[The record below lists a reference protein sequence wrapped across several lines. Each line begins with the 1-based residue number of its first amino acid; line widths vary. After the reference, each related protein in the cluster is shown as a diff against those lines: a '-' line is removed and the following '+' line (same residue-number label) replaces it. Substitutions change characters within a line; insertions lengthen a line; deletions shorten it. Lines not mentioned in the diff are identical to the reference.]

1 MPITSSAQ
9 KALRQSVRRGAEN
22 DRRRLA
28 VKKIIKSYKK
38 ALSSGAH
45 KEAHGLLPAVFKA
58 LDKAAKSGVIK
69 KTTAG
74 RLKSRLSKK
83 LRPGK

>member
-9 KALRQSVRRGAEN
+9 KALRQSVRRGARN
-22 DRRRLA
+22 DQRRLA
-28 VKKIIKSYKK
+28 AKKIIKSYKK
-38 ALSSGAH
+38 AISAGAH
-45 KEAHGLLPAVFKA
+45 KEARELLSAVFKA